1 MRRLGSYAHLAPLL
15 LRLGIGLTFFFAGL
29 GKVLG
34 GTAGVAQFFGNIGVP
49 LPGVMAP
56 FVSYLELIG
65 GLALVLGVFTRVFSL
80 LLAGDM
86 LVALLLVGIP
96 AFLGAE
102 SIPQGWS
109 ELRTELLL
117 LLGSLA
123 LALLGPG
130 LLSVDAAFLGERPQR
145 LAGEPAT
152 TATRARST
160 GV

>member
-1 MRRLGSYAHLAPLL
+1 MRRLGSYAHWAPLL

-34 GTAGVAQFFGNIGVP
+34 GTDRVAGFFGSLGVP

-56 FVSYLELIG
+56 FISYLELLG
-65 GLALVLGVFTRVFSL
+65 GLALILGVFTRVFSL
-80 LLAGDM
+80 LFVGDM
-86 LVALLLVGIP
+86 LVALLLVGLPTGLGKGLP
-96 AFLGAE
+96 AGF
-102 SIPQGWS
+102 SDM
-109 ELRTELLL
+109 RTELLL

-130 LLSVDAAFLGERPQR
+130 LLSLDAAFLGERPER
-145 LAGEPAT
+145 LVNEPAPA
-152 TATRARST
+152 ATRARST

>member
-1 MRRLGSYAHLAPLL
+1 MRRLGSYAHWAPLV

-29 GKVLG
+29 DKVLG
-34 GTAGVAQFFGNIGVP
+34 GTAGVAGFFGSLGVP

-56 FVSYLELIG
+56 FISYLELLG
-65 GLALVLGVFTRVFSL
+65 GLALILGVFTRAFSL
-80 LLAGDM
+80 LFVGDM

-117 LLGSLA
+117 LVGSLA

-130 LLSVDAAFLGERPQR
+130 LLSLDAAFFGERPER
-145 LAGEPAT
+145 LAGESTPA
-152 TATRARST
+152 ATRARST